1 LRINELHEASYRN
14 AVFFITSTDTAGGRK
29 DAKKEFIDSDL
40 QVIEDLGLKQRIFNM
55 NGTIAAR
62 RDNAGEIIIS
72 YLNVR
77 NELIAALEKGGT
89 GVLIHP
95 WYGRLT
101 NIVCRSFSI
110 SEDVSRLGDGK
121 ISIMFEV
128 SNTDGIPVENKRVI
142 GRVSTFHESMLD
154 LARDTLAETWEVTV
168 GATNNFE
175 AAKNKLINFS
185 KAVDEA
191 TSPIATLTAQNNK
204 HTNLLSNFNAD
215 IVGLVSRP
223 SDLADSVNAIM
234 SSVGSLYSTSDGTL
248 MAFENLYDFGDDDVN
263 LPQTTAIAI
272 ERKRNNDIM
281 NSVVQSEALSF
292 SYLNA
297 SQVEYETVESIN
309 EAEANLE
316 VQFDKLALDPIVDP
330 DIVDALTD
338 LRVVTQEFF
347 EEEKLTTSQIITV
360 QTTPTSTRLL
370 AFAYYGESDLG
381 EEIAEL
387 NEFFD
392 SALQQGDI
400 RIFTA

>member
-1 LRINELHEASYRN
+1 LRIDELHEASYRN
-14 AVFFITSTDTAGGRK
+14 AVFFISSSDTAGGRK

-40 QVIEDLGLKQRIFNM
+40 QVIEDLGLKQRIFSLS
-55 NGTIAAR
+55 GTIAAR

-72 YLNVR
+72 YLNAR

-95 WYGRLT
+95 WYGRL
-101 NIVCRSFSI
+101 NDIVCRTFSI
-110 SEDVSRLGDGK
+110 SEDISRLGDGR
-121 ISIMFEV
+121 ISITFEV

-142 GRVSTFHESMLD
+142 GRVSTLHETMIG
-154 LARDTLAETWEVTV
+154 LARDTLAETWEVTEA
-168 GATNNFE
+168 ATNNFE

-191 TSPIATLTAQNNK
+191 TSPIATLTNENNK
-204 HTNLLSNFNAD
+204 HTNLLANFNAD

-234 SSVGSLYSTSDGTL
+234 SSIGSLYSTSDGTL

-309 EAEANLE
+309 EAESNLE
-316 VQFDKLALDPIVDP
+316 IQFDKLALDPVVDP

-347 EEEKLTTSQIITV
+347 EEEKLTASQIITV
-360 QTTPTSTRLL
+360 QTNPTSTRLL

>member
-1 LRINELHEASYRN
+1 LRIDELHEASYRN

-29 DAKKEFIDSDL
+29 DSKKEFIDSDL
-40 QVIEDLGLKQRIFNM
+40 QVIEDLGLKQRIFSM
-55 NGTIAAR
+55 SGTIAAR
-62 RDNAGEIIIS
+62 RDIEGEIIIS

-95 WYGRLT
+95 WYGRLN
-101 NIVCRSFSI
+101 NIVCRTFSI
-110 SEDVSRLGDGK
+110 SEDVSRLGDGR
-121 ISIMFEV
+121 ISITFEV

-142 GRVSTFHESMLD
+142 GRVSTLHESMIG
-154 LARDTLAETWEVTV
+154 LARDTLAETWEVTQA
-168 GATNNFE
+168 ATGNFE
-175 AAKNKLINFS
+175 AAQNKLINFS

-191 TSPIATLTAQNNK
+191 TSPIATLTNENNK

-223 SDLADSVNAIM
+223 SDLADSVDAIM
-234 SSVGSLYSTSDGTL
+234 SSIGGLYSTSDGTL
-248 MAFENLYDFGDDDVN
+248 MAFENLYDFGDDDIN

-281 NSVVQSEALSF
+281 NSVVQSEALSY

-309 EAEANLE
+309 EAESNLE
-316 VQFDKLALDPIVDP
+316 VQFDKLALDPVVDP

-360 QTTPTSTRLL
+360 QTNPTSTRLL